1 MRDLRYPC
9 PVTGVR
15 KLGPMQMGLGPI
27 QTHGNLTA
35 SVSQSSLG
43 LQGTIGT
50 ALFCPLMGS
59 GVWSQNEAANCAI
72 ITDTWSQLCH
82 GTLRAGNTLFPLTSQ
97 AFLPLFLHCT
107 STSGKQPPSRLVMS
121 TLPLA
126 LRGIICPGFQSCSSD
141 PCSHSI
147 HTGRALGPEEVPLP
161 SGCSH
166 GRVPSIFSPLPPH
179 PLSEDQAA
187 ASTPHCGDI
196 EKFLQAFRSPAGSH
210 TSAWCSASFLLS
222 EAVW

>member
-1 MRDLRYPC
+1 M
-9 PVTGVR
+9 TGVP

-27 QTHGNLTA
+27 QMHGNLTA

-50 ALFCPLMGS
+50 AVFCPLMGS
-59 GVWSQNEAANCAI
+59 GVWSQNEAANCAVI
-72 ITDTWSQLCH
+72 IDTWPQLYH
-82 GTLRAGNTLFPLTSQ
+82 GTLRAGNPLCPLTSQ

-107 STSGKQPPSRLVMS
+107 STSGKQPPSHLVMS

-147 HTGRALGPEEVPLP
+147 HTERALGPKEVPSKKYLWDRDAVMDVFP
-161 SGCSH
+161 PFSH
-166 GRVPSIFSPLPPH
+166 RCPLTHCQRIRQQPLP
-179 PLSEDQAA
+179 LTVE
-187 ASTPHCGDI
+187 T
-196 EKFLQAFRSPAGSH
+196 
-210 TSAWCSASFLLS
+210 
-222 EAVW
+222 